1 MTPDER
7 ELVRLWKWAAL
18 LSHHQ
23 PRPRTIDVRWTVR
36 WRAYQVEGLNMALVL
51 TTAEKVGLTIQPQ
64 DQYGNPARVD
74 GVPAWG
80 LSDETV
86 GTLTPAADGL
96 SAEFVTSG
104 ALGTTQVNV
113 QVDADLGGAVRP
125 VVGTLDIQVEA
136 SEAVTVG
143 IIAGTPVPK

>member
-18 LSHHQ
+18 LSHQ
-23 PRPRTIDVRWTVR
+23 SCRPRTMTVR
-36 WRAYQVEGLNMALVL
+36 WEVRWRSYAVRGTDMALVL
-51 TTAEKVGLTIQPQ
+51 TTSEKVGLTIQPQ

-74 GVPAWG
+74 GIPSWG
-80 LSDETV
+80 LSDDTI
-86 GTLTPAADGL
+86 GSLTPALDGL

-104 ALGTTQVNV
+104 ALGLTQVNV
-113 QVDADLGGAVRP
+113 QVDADLGGGVRP

-136 SEAVTVG
+136 AEAVTVG
-143 IIAGTPVPK
+143 IVAGAPGPK